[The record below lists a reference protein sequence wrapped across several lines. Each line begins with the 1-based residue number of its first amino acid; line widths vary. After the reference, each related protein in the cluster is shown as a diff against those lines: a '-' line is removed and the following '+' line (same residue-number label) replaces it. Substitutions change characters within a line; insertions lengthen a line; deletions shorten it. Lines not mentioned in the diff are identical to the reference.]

1 MKKRL
6 WNEYGGTDLSMWQIC
21 FLLEMCHMSYRCAF
35 CHEFAFDLNLNSKLN
50 SEKER

>member
-1 MKKRL
+1 M
-6 WNEYGGTDLSMWQIC
+6 NMEEQIC
-21 FLLEMCHMSYRCAF
+21 LCGKSFYLEMCHLSYRCAF